1 MQELRES
8 LGMNYFLKI
17 SLILIYYYIYWV
29 AQKNRNMTKQNVRR
43 AVTAFLVIFF
53 AIGIYFI
60 LPKKCFPMVID
71 GIEKVKIIV
80 SLFLSSVLS
89 TIIINVNPKSFF
101 VLRESSEVIIIIL
114 ITSVLLCAILWKCR
128 EFICIFS
135 LKSFEK
141 QWENNNNKRYIFIW
155 NLEYGKKYKI
165 I

>member
-1 MQELRES
+1 
-8 LGMNYFLKI
+8 
-17 SLILIYYYIYWV
+17 
-29 AQKNRNMTKQNVRR
+29 MTKQNVRR

-114 ITSVLLCAILWKCR
+114 ITSVLLCAI
-128 EFICIFS
+128 F
-135 LKSFEK
+135 
-141 QWENNNNKRYIFIW
+141 
-155 NLEYGKKYKI
+155 
-165 I
+165 